1 MIEGHV
7 LDLLPAY
14 SLGCLDEGDD
24 LLVAEHL
31 ATCKI
36 CRAELDTYTVLAAD
50 LPLAMNESDPPP
62 DLRDKILQRARAAE
76 LPATEA
82 QNPSLWQRLIRQDAT
97 PAWSLVS
104 LVLILVLAA
113 SNLYLWG
120 RLNSLENRRPDG
132 LMAVQFQ
139 GTNAAPNATGLLVIS
154 LDGMHGTMVVDQ
166 LPVLGE
172 TEQYQ
177 LWLIQDGERTSGG
190 VFSVDTQGYK
200 SLYIDSPEPLASYS
214 AFGITVEPAGG
225 SPGPTG
231 EKVLGGEL

>member
-1 MIEGHV
+1 
-7 LDLLPAY
+7 
-14 SLGCLDEGDD
+14 
-24 LLVAEHL
+24 
-31 ATCKI
+31 
-36 CRAELDTYTVLAAD
+36 
-50 LPLAMNESDPPP
+50 
-62 DLRDKILQRARAAE
+62 
-76 LPATEA
+76 
-82 QNPSLWQRLIRQDAT
+82 
-97 PAWSLVS
+97 
-104 LVLILVLAA
+104 
-113 SNLYLWG
+113 
-120 RLNSLENRRPDG
+120 
-132 LMAVQFQ
+132 MAVQFQ

-172 TEQYQ
+172 AEQYQ